1 MRTILFFLS
10 FSLFSWAQSQNC
22 TYTATIDSNYRD
34 DINYQLLFNALDDST
49 NVNYDSIRMPIAQ
62 VEKILGLFT
71 VIDAQAQD
79 FNIHTWEVS
88 LNNSYPMGIRFSIYD
103 SIPWKDTLVQY
114 GNYSSFAPLD
124 SFMQLYNLH
133 SQNYLHLNNFIIN
146 EFYSSDILNFN
157 KLRDEFQLF
166 SSYGNIELI
175 YNAIILGMSCD
186 GYFTLKEST
195 AGDTLTFGI
204 QNNWSPFASSSYWTY
219 FIDVNCNATLVNKQ
233 VGICP
238 ATPIKEIKQNI
249 SVYPNPVNA
258 ILNISIEKKI
268 TSYGIYNNLGQAVE
282 EKTLLFN
289 TNSIYV
295 DVQDYPDGIYFI
307 KVNEQYTQFVKR

>member
-1 MRTILFFLS
+1 MRIILSLLS
-10 FSLFSWAQSQNC
+10 FCLLFLVQSQNC
-22 TYTATIDSNYRD
+22 AYTANIDSNFRD
-34 DINYQLLFNALDDST
+34 DITYQLLFDALDDST

-62 VEKILGLFT
+62 VEKLLGLFT

-88 LNNSYPMGIRFSIYD
+88 LNNAYPIGIQFSIYD

-133 SQNYLHLNNFIIN
+133 SQNYSHLNNFIIN

-157 KLRDEFQLF
+157 KLVEEFQLF
-166 SSYGNIELI
+166 SAYGNIELI
-175 YNAIILGMSCD
+175 YNAITLGMSCD

-195 AGDTLTFGI
+195 DGDTLTFGI
-204 QNNWSPFASSSYWTY
+204 QNNWSPFASSSYWRY
-219 FIDVNCNATLVNKQ
+219 FIDINCNATLVNKQ

-238 ATPIKEIKQNI
+238 ATPIKEVEQNI
-249 SVYPNPVNA
+249 NIYPNPVNT
-258 ILNISIEKKI
+258 ILNINIDKKI
-268 TSYGIYNNLGQAVE
+268 KNYCIYNNFGQVVE
-282 EKTLLFN
+282 EKALPFN
-289 TNSIYV
+289 TNSIYINI
-295 DVQDYPDGIYFI
+295 QDYSKGIYFI
-307 KVNEQYTQFVKR
+307 KVNEQYAQFIKM